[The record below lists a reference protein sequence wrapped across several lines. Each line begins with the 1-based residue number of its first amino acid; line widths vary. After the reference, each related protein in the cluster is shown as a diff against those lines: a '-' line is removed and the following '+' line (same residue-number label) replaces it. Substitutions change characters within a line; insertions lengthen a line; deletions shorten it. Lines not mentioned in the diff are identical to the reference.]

1 METRARARRNVLTA
15 IATIVVVANVV
26 LAADQE
32 NQQTP
37 GKPQAP
43 KGVVIR
49 GCLTG
54 STLTHLDPQNLKPD
68 ALEKIPDRLKVTSI
82 RVIRDQVKAL
92 NGHEVEVTGALR
104 DVPGLEKG
112 ILVLD
117 SDSGKFYLGGG
128 DARLGQDLVVSS
140 NRPPTI
146 HAQMIKS
153 VADTCAG
160 QRK

>member
-1 METRARARRNVLTA
+1 METRARARRNVPTA

-26 LAADQE
+26 LAAVQE

-54 STLTHLDPQNLKPD
+54 STLTHLDPQNLKP
-68 ALEKIPDRLKVTSI
+68 AAREKIPDRLKVTSI

-117 SDSGKFYLGGG
+117 SDIGKFYLGGG

-140 NRPPTI
+140 NR
-146 HAQMIKS
+146 
-153 VADTCAG
+153 
-160 QRK
+160 